1 MKKII
6 VFLAGIILTN
16 IIIQDIHAQ
25 QNVLN
30 GIYVKERDLNRKPV
44 PYPNL
49 READV
54 MWSKEIQRKVDLR
67 EKMNHPLYYPTRQIG
82 ERMSL
87 IDLLLYGIKNEGLTP
102 YDPNGNPG
110 DEFKTVIT
118 WSEILGKFDA
128 GVDTVSTIDVS
139 TGEPVT
145 RIVENEMTTSE
156 VKQYIVKEIWYF
168 DRKYS
173 TLQVRIV
180 GLCPIRE
187 FFKQTAQMQGGQ
199 ALAAS
204 GGASEEEND
213 DNATQTKLFWVY
225 FNDARPLFA
234 NHEVFNTFND
244 AERRT
249 FDDIFFK
256 RKFASYIVQESNV
269 YDNRD
274 INEYSLGTNAVLES
288 ERIKNWI
295 FTTEHDLWEY

>member
-1 MKKII
+1 MKKLS
-6 VFLAGIILTN
+6 VLLVGIILVN
-16 IIIQDIHAQ
+16 LLIKEVKAQ
-25 QNVLN
+25 NVNVLN
-30 GIYVKERDLNRKPV
+30 GIYVKERDLYRTPV
-44 PYPNL
+44 PYPHL

-54 MWSKEIQRKVDLR
+54 MWSKEIQRKIDLR
-67 EKMNHPLYYPTRQIG
+67 ERMNHPLYYPTKQIG

-87 IDLLLYGIKNEGLTP
+87 IDLLLYGIKNEGLVA
-102 YDPNGNPG
+102 YDPNVWPG
-110 DEFKTVIT
+110 DEFKTPIT
-118 WSEILGKFDA
+118 WTDILNKFDA
-128 GVDTVSTIDVS
+128 GIDTVTTIDVVS
-139 TGEPVT
+139 GEPVQ
-145 RIVENEMTTSE
+145 RIVEKEMNTSD

-199 ALAAS
+199 AVVAAT
-204 GGASEEEND
+204 EEEND
-213 DNATQTKLFWVY
+213 DNATQAKLFWIY

-249 FDDIFFK
+249 FDDVFFK
-256 RKFASYIVQESNV
+256 RKFSSFIVQESNV

-274 INEYSLGTNAVLES
+274 INEYSLGTNAVMES
-288 ERIKNWI
+288 ERVKNWI